1 MEPQA
6 TPDTKTAKGAVDDI
20 RTSSPEN
27 RDELL
32 TDLLVHVYGTLVS
45 QNG

>member
-6 TPDTKTAKGAVDDI
+6 TPDTKTAKGAVEEV
-20 RTSSPEN
+20 RTSTAED

-32 TDLLVHVYGTLVS
+32 TDLLVHTYGTLVS